1 MQDRE
6 YVSGH
11 IWIVRLL
18 KGQMGTASKF
28 TLLNNKASSSKKEG
42 KTSWCWMFEEECK
55 HKFVTLVNEKVIV
68 LEELS
73 RPTG

>member
-6 YVSGH
+6 CVSGH

-28 TLLNNKASSSKKEG
+28 TLLKNKASSSKEG
-42 KTSWCWMFEEECK
+42 KTSWCWMFEECK
-55 HKFVTLVNEKVIV
+55 HKFVILVNEKVNV